1 MSLILLE
8 QLFHKSL
15 LSPEQ
20 QAELRKWFQGAS
32 DGQIKEALEI
42 LSRHPAWIPKLYKN
56 VQQKGK
62 ILATQDAAA
71 WQALL
76 ADEFSEITS
85 QDS

>member
-1 MSLILLE
+1 MSFVSLE
-8 QLFHKSL
+8 QLFHESS

-20 QAELRKWFQGAS
+20 QAELMKWFQGAS
-32 DGQIKEALEI
+32 EGQIKEALET
-42 LSRHPAWIPKLYKN
+42 LRSHPAWILKLYKN
-56 VQQKGK
+56 VQQKGR

-76 ADEFSEITS
+76 LDEFSEITS